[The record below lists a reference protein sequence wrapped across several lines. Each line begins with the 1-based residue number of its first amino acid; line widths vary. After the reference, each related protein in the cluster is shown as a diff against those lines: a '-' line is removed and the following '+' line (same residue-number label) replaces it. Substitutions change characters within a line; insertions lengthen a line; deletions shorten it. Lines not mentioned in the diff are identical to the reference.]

1 MYDMHILKK
10 ASNKH
15 QEKKSHVIDM
25 LSLTL
30 STILEYF
37 NVSGSGDISLVLGE
51 VLGLVASAL

>member
-1 MYDMHILKK
+1 
-10 ASNKH
+10 
-15 QEKKSHVIDM
+15 M